1 MTKNLIKN
9 YIVCLAK
16 SMSKIK
22 QIQFFRE
29 AQQRFSLSTTW
40 PPGTRLPGTRMP
52 RIDNRLMN
60 RKPAEPMPTKTWHL
74 TPTYNF

>member
-1 MTKNLIKN
+1 MRKNLIKN
-9 YIVCLAK
+9 YIVCHAK

-22 QIQFFRE
+22 QTQCFRE
-29 AQQRFSLSTTW
+29 AQQRPSLNTTW
-40 PPGTRLPGTRMP
+40 LPGMRQLGTRMP

-60 RKPAEPMPTKTWHL
+60 RKPAEPVPTKTWHL